1 MILMSNVISIQVQKN
16 DFNILDKFDSV
27 KDVNTIKLESSS
39 FDGQAEI
46 ITLIVTL
53 TPIALTFLGKILS
66 EQIKSKRYVK
76 IVYKGVQIQGVNEKN
91 VAKIIKEITSEG
103 K

>member
-1 MILMSNVISIQVQKN
+1 MSNVISIQVQKN
-16 DFNILDKFDSV
+16 DSNILDRFDSV
-27 KDVNTIKLESSS
+27 KDVNTLKLESSS

-66 EQIKSKRYVK
+66 EQIKAKRYVK
-76 IVYKGVQIQGVNEKN
+76 VVYKGVQIQGVNEKN
-91 VAKIIKEITSEG
+91 VAKIIKEITSEE

>member
-1 MILMSNVISIQVQKN
+1 MSNVISIQVQKN
-16 DFNILDKFDSV
+16 DSNILDKFDSV

-66 EQIKSKRYVK
+66 EQIKAKRYVK
-76 IVYKGVQIQGVNEKN
+76 VVYKGVQIQGVNEKN
-91 VAKIIKEITSEG
+91 VAKIIKEITSED

>member
-1 MILMSNVISIQVQKN
+1 MSNVISIQVQKN
-16 DFNILDKFDSV
+16 DSNILDKFDSV

-66 EQIKSKRYVK
+66 EQIRAKRYVK
-76 IVYKGVQIQGVNEKN
+76 VVYKGVQIQGVNEKN
-91 VAKIIKEITSEG
+91 VAKIIKEITSED

>member
-1 MILMSNVISIQVQKN
+1 MSNVISIQVQKN

>member
-1 MILMSNVISIQVQKN
+1 MSNVISIQVQKS
-16 DFNILDKFDSV
+16 DSNILDKFDSV
-27 KDVNTIKLESSS
+27 KDVNTLKLESSS

-66 EQIKSKRYVK
+66 EQIKAKRYVK
-76 IVYKGVQIQGVNEKN
+76 VVYKGVQIQGVNEKN
-91 VAKIIKEITSEG
+91 VAKIIKEITSED